1 MTRVAT
7 ASEAVTTVSE
17 IAAAAAAALEQ
28 GLEDS
33 SESETDNN
41 DETGTTD
48 KFLLLIGNN
57 VHTWNFG
64 LFEAADLLFCSNRSN
79 GLTSITIFFYRP
91 IIRRTTS
98 PFVH

>member
-7 ASEAVTTVSE
+7 ASEAITTVSE

-48 KFLLLIGNN
+48 KFLLLIGRY
-57 VHTWNFG
+57 
-64 LFEAADLLFCSNRSN
+64 LREILASLRLL
-79 GLTSITIFFYRP
+79 TYFYVP
-91 IIRRTTS
+91 T
-98 PFVH
+98 V